1 MASVFFGLAA
11 AAFFA
16 AISVHQIQEGR
27 EGVYYKNGAL
37 MDQTTKPGIH
47 FKLPFVTTFAEVVHT
62 VQTDSV
68 ENVPCGTASGVL
80 INFGKIEVVNRLSRT
95 HLLETVR
102 NYTVNYDKTWI
113 YDKIHH
119 EVNQFCSKN
128 TLQEVY
134 ITKFDTLDDHLAEQ
148 LRVDLLKW
156 APGIEIISVRVTKPA
171 VPAHI
176 LQKFEQVEAEATN
189 LQIATNK
196 QLVEKKQAETR
207 EEQATILARQLAKV
221 AAVENEQAIEKKQS
235 EFTIQ
240 EIENLRQMS
249 IADTKFYE
257 SQKLAEGNKIL
268 LTEEFLKYEQVKA
281 LGSISKIY
289 FGESIPDVLVEAP
302 ISHETLKNIVVP
314 E

>member
-1 MASVFFGLAA
+1 MASLIVIGALAL
-11 AAFFA
+11 FA

-27 EGVYYKNGAL
+27 EGVYYRNGAL
-37 MDQTTKPGIH
+37 IEKTSKPGIH
-47 FKLPFVTTFAEVVHT
+47 FKLPFVTTVFEVVHT

-68 ENVPCGTASGVL
+68 NDVPCGTASGVL
-80 INFGKIEVVNRLSRT
+80 INFAKIEVVNRLDRT
-95 HLLETVR
+95 QLLNTIK

-148 LRVDLLKW
+148 LRVDLRKW

-176 LQKFEQVEAEATN
+176 LKKFEEVEAEATN

-207 EEQATILARQLAKV
+207 EEQATILARQLSKV
-221 AAVENEQAIEKKQS
+221 AAIQNEQAIEKKQS

-257 SQKLAEGNKIL
+257 SQKQAEGNQIL

>member
-1 MASVFFGLAA
+1 
-11 AAFFA
+11 
-16 AISVHQIQEGR
+16 
-27 EGVYYKNGAL
+27 
-37 MDQTTKPGIH
+37 
-47 FKLPFVTTFAEVVHT
+47 
-62 VQTDSV
+62 
-68 ENVPCGTASGVL
+68 
-80 INFGKIEVVNRLSRT
+80 
-95 HLLETVR
+95 
-102 NYTVNYDKTWI
+102 
-113 YDKIHH
+113 
-119 EVNQFCSKN
+119 
-128 TLQEVY
+128 
-134 ITKFDTLDDHLAEQ
+134 
-148 LRVDLLKW
+148 
-156 APGIEIISVRVTKPA
+156 
-171 VPAHI
+171 
-176 LQKFEQVEAEATN
+176 
-189 LQIATNK
+189 
-196 QLVEKKQAETR
+196 
-207 EEQATILARQLAKV
+207 LARQLAKV

>member
-1 MASVFFGLAA
+1 
-11 AAFFA
+11 
-16 AISVHQIQEGR
+16 
-27 EGVYYKNGAL
+27 
-37 MDQTTKPGIH
+37 
-47 FKLPFVTTFAEVVHT
+47 
-62 VQTDSV
+62 
-68 ENVPCGTASGVL
+68 
-80 INFGKIEVVNRLSRT
+80 VVNRWSRT